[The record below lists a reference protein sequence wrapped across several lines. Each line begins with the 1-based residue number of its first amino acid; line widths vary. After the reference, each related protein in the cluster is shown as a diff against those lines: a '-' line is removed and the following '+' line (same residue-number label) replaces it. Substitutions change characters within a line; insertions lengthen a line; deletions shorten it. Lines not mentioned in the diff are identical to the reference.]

1 MVGYSP
7 VSVPKKSNGGRTKPK
22 KAKLIL
28 FRLND
33 VKTFP
38 TPDEKG
44 VLIKENLVLKTGAKA
59 FFLETTASTISVGQT
74 SEGDPDNK
82 GFKQKIEFS
91 RPGSDDV
98 EFEEFM
104 ENNVNED
111 LCCIIEY
118 QLSGKKKLAGYPGNP
133 LQLTTES
140 TDNNEG
146 DVNKVTLESVLR
158 GSRIY
163 FYEGEMPVIDG
174 VDEPTGSRGS
184 GHGIFF
190 FIFFVQ

>member
-1 MVGYSP
+1 MAGESVGYSP
-7 VSVPKKSNGGRTKPK
+7 VSISKKNNGGRTKPK
-22 KAKLIL
+22 LAKIVL
-28 FRLND
+28 FRLDD
-33 VKTFP
+33 VETYPK
-38 TPDEKG
+38 PDAKG
-44 VLIKENLVLKTGAKA
+44 VLVKDNIVLKPDAKA
-59 FFLETTASTISVGQT
+59 IFLETTASTISISQT

-82 GFKQKIEFS
+82 GFKQKVEFS

-104 ENNVNED
+104 ENNVNVD
-111 LCCIIEY
+111 LACIIQY

-133 LQLTTES
+133 LQLSAES

-163 FYEGEMPVIDG
+163 FYEGEMPAIEG
-174 VDEPTGSRGS
+174 VVAPVGS
-184 GHGIFF
+184 GSKES
-190 FIFFVQ
+190 V

>member
-1 MVGYSP
+1 M
-7 VSVPKKSNGGRTKPK
+7 
-22 KAKLIL
+22 
-28 FRLND
+28 
-33 VKTFP
+33 
-38 TPDEKG
+38 
-44 VLIKENLVLKTGAKA
+44 
-59 FFLETTASTISVGQT
+59 
-74 SEGDPDNK
+74 
-82 GFKQKIEFS
+82 
-91 RPGSDDV
+91 

-174 VDEPTGSRGS
+174 VDEPTGSGGS
-184 GHGIFF
+184 ES
-190 FIFFVQ
+190 V

>member
-7 VSVPKKSNGGRTKPK
+7 VSIPKKNNGGRTKPK
-22 KAKLIL
+22 KANLIL

-33 VKTFP
+33 VKTYP

-118 QLSGKKKLAGYPGNP
+118 QLSGKRKLAGYPGNP

-174 VDEPTGSRGS
+174 VDEPEGS
-184 GHGIFF
+184 GDSES
-190 FIFFVQ
+190 V

>member
-38 TPDEKG
+38 
-44 VLIKENLVLKTGAKA
+44 
-59 FFLETTASTISVGQT
+59 T

-146 DVNKVTLESVLR
+146 DVNKITLESVLR

-174 VDEPTGSRGS
+174 VDEPTGSGGS
-184 GHGIFF
+184 ES
-190 FIFFVQ
+190 V

>member
-91 RPGSDDV
+91 RDV
-98 EFEEFM
+98 YKRQVW
-104 ENNVNED
+104 NWG
-111 LCCIIEY
+111 Y
-118 QLSGKKKLAGYPGNP
+118 QVRS
-133 LQLTTES
+133 E
-140 TDNNEG
+140 
-146 DVNKVTLESVLR
+146 
-158 GSRIY
+158 
-163 FYEGEMPVIDG
+163 
-174 VDEPTGSRGS
+174 
-184 GHGIFF
+184 
-190 FIFFVQ
+190 

>member
-1 MVGYSP
+1 M
-7 VSVPKKSNGGRTKPK
+7 
-22 KAKLIL
+22 
-28 FRLND
+28 
-33 VKTFP
+33 
-38 TPDEKG
+38 
-44 VLIKENLVLKTGAKA
+44 
-59 FFLETTASTISVGQT
+59 GQT

-174 VDEPTGSRGS
+174 VDEPTGSGS
-184 GHGIFF
+184 SES
-190 FIFFVQ
+190 V

>member
-1 MVGYSP
+1 MAGENVGYSP
-7 VSVPKKSNGGRTKPK
+7 VSISKSNNGGRTKPK
-22 KAKLIL
+22 LAKIVL

-33 VKTFP
+33 VESFP
-38 TPDEKG
+38 KPDAKG
-44 VLIKENLVLKTGAKA
+44 VLLKDNVVLKADAKA
-59 FFLETTASTISVGQT
+59 IFIETTASTISVSQT

-82 GFKQKIEFS
+82 GYKQKVEFS
-91 RPGSDDV
+91 RPGTDDV
-98 EFEEFM
+98 AFEEFI

-111 LCCIIEY
+111 LACIIQY

-133 LQLTTES
+133 LQISVES

-163 FYEGEMPVIDG
+163 FYEGEMPAIEG
-174 VDEPTGSRGS
+174 VTPPAGS
-184 GHGIFF
+184 GGSQS
-190 FIFFVQ
+190 V

>member
-158 GSRIY
+158 GSRI
-163 FYEGEMPVIDG
+163 
-174 VDEPTGSRGS
+174 TRGKCP
-184 GHGIFF
+184 
-190 FIFFVQ
+190 

>member
-1 MVGYSP
+1 M
-7 VSVPKKSNGGRTKPK
+7 
-22 KAKLIL
+22 
-28 FRLND
+28 ND

-118 QLSGKKKLAGYPGNP
+118 QLSGKKKLAGYPGKSFTAN
-133 LQLTTES
+133 
-140 TDNNEG
+140 D
-146 DVNKVTLESVLR
+146 
-158 GSRIY
+158 
-163 FYEGEMPVIDG
+163 
-174 VDEPTGSRGS
+174 
-184 GHGIFF
+184 
-190 FIFFVQ
+190 